1 MDITYKVKNGI
12 VLEKYMTELQSGES
26 LIEHPLELNCTDI
39 SGAFKYEVVGGKI
52 VERDFTQDEIYLE
65 YILNKQI
72 IPELDEFLNQGY
84 RTFGK
89 GGIVPDAKE
98 RFRSLFGTDG
108 KMSYNNEFHNSS
120 DFTPELNTN
129 FKYSNKE
136 LIKFNDLG
144 IIFVD
149 DINEDAEIIINTGIS
164 ANKIILASISMV
176 MEAGYE
182 FGDIEI
188 SFKRGSNETPI
199 TPFGYAPFSVFG
211 YADLTGQSG
220 HIKIHLKLKAGNATR
235 KAVFD
240 NLVMITEV

>member
-1 MDITYKVKNGI
+1 MNITYKVKNSI
-12 VLEKYMTELQSGES
+12 VIERYATELQSGET
-26 LIEHPLELNCTDI
+26 LIEHPLELSLKDI

-52 VERDFTQDEIYLE
+52 VERDFTQDEIYLD
-65 YILNKQI
+65 YILENQTL
-72 IPELDEFLNQGY
+72 PELDEFLNQGY

-89 GGIVPDAKE
+89 GGVIPDAKE
-98 RFRSLFGTDG
+98 RFKSLFDMNG
-108 KMSYNNEFHNSS
+108 KMSYNNEFHNLS
-120 DFTPELNTN
+120 DFNPELNSN
-129 FKYSNKE
+129 FKYCGKE
-136 LIKFNDLG
+136 LSKFNDQG

-149 DINEDAEIIINTGIS
+149 DINEDAEIIINTGVS
-164 ANKIILASISMV
+164 ANKIVLASISMV

-182 FGDIEI
+182 FEDIEI

-211 YADLTGQSG
+211 YADLNGQSG
-220 HIKIHLKLKAGNATR
+220 YIKIHFKLKAGNAIK